1 MSYSF
6 LSYIWQI
13 RSILLPIRKIATY
26 AVHMASSTLPLAEAL
41 RGEFWQNNFLAGEGS
56 FTYFAVFAMLEIC
69 PYSKSKEFSSKG
81 AGM

>member
-1 MSYSF
+1 
-6 LSYIWQI
+6 
-13 RSILLPIRKIATY
+13 
-26 AVHMASSTLPLAEAL
+26 MASSTLPLAEAL